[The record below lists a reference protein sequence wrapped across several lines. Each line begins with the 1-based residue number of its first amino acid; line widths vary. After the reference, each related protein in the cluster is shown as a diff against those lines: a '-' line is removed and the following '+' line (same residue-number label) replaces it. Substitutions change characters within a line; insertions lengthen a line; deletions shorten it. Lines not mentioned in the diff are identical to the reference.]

1 MELFYMLKKAKLI
14 VASGYLI
21 AGISSFLIKEIFG
34 LHLILQSI
42 TNKDSWLETNAF
54 AIMDIDT
61 QQDTLIL
68 RDMSRFLD

>member
-1 MELFYMLKKAKLI
+1 MLKKAKLI